1 MLHYYWLRLGLGDL
15 TTHPGS
21 SERALLVVISLSLAR
36 SVSWPAP
43 KLIKVSSV
51 DCDASKVLVESV
63 TFPSVLSCV
72 GLVPCGWFG
81 WEQFHH
87 LRLYYTTTHRQYRP
101 APRCFHFQ
109 VPLAFPVRPHHTHT
123 LQSSL
128 RPARARAAEIGKA
141 ELAAAAAAAAG
152 NLHAPWMG
160 VERQVLLA
168 WNGACSVG
176 SLRGRVAAWRAGYVR
191 MWFACS
197 GVVGRISRSCVH
209 VLWVWVHAPGNK
221 KLLLPGHERKHPNNR
236 PTGQCLSLSISL
248 CWVRGWG
255 DAASAT
261 STPRSHVQRKPRR
274 QGPTRT
280 ARPAGCS
287 VHTRTRTAHL
297 PD

>member
-1 MLHYYWLRLGLGDL
+1 MGAVS
-15 TTHPGS
+15 PS
-21 SERALLVVISLSLAR
+21 S
-36 SVSWPAP
+36 
-43 KLIKVSSV
+43 
-51 DCDASKVLVESV
+51 AS
-63 TFPSVLSCV
+63 T
-72 GLVPCGWFG
+72 
-81 WEQFHH
+81 
-87 LRLYYTTTHRQYRP
+87 TTTHRQYRP

-109 VPLAFPVRPHHTHT
+109 VPLAFPVRPHHTHYA
-123 LQSSL
+123 
-128 RPARARAAEIGKA
+128 PRARAAEIGKA
-141 ELAAAAAAAAG
+141 ELAAAAAAG

-221 KLLLPGHERKHPNNR
+221 KLLLPGHEYTQTTDR
-236 PTGQCLSLSISL
+236 PANVSLSL
-248 CWVRGWG
+248 CVGYGGGETRRRR
-255 DAASAT
+255 
-261 STPRSHVQRKPRR
+261 STPRFHVQRKPRR

-280 ARPAGCS
+280 ARLAGCS
-287 VHTRTRTAHL
+287 VHVHTRTRTAHL